1 MVKLTFISLIPP
13 LFWLSHREKLTNF
26 QNTLKKNSNPQ
37 QKKSYANATSLSNQH
52 SPSVPKNIVKEM
64 LKIKETFPNLSNK
77 KIEQVQ
83 KVINGSNNKIK
94 LRITMTTKSLSQ
106 KQVIIP
112 MSNNITKEFIKDS
125 NSHVTNINHTLK
137 AIKSNI
143 LANFI
148 HVKDKSIVLMTNN
161 VLLDLDLQEIE
172 KYIKNSL
179 SSNTDKVSSARL
191 SQSKSYLKIVGI
203 SFNNEK
209 TNSRISLEEIEGVL
223 KNNHIFNNIILASKP
238 HIIKISSKSDIAI
251 IWINI
256 WDTQMGQ
263 NAKTIINR

>member
-1 MVKLTFISLIPP
+1 
-13 LFWLSHREKLTNF
+13 
-26 QNTLKKNSNPQ
+26 
-37 QKKSYANATSLSNQH
+37 
-52 SPSVPKNIVKEM
+52 
-64 LKIKETFPNLSNK
+64 
-77 KIEQVQ
+77 
-83 KVINGSNNKIK
+83 
-94 LRITMTTKSLSQ
+94 MTTKSLSQ

-125 NSHVTNINHTLK
+125 NSHVTNINHALK

-161 VLLDLDLQEIE
+161 ILLDLDLQEIE
-172 KYIKNSL
+172 KYIKNLL
-179 SSNTDKVSSARL
+179 SSNADKVSSARL

-223 KNNHIFNNIILASKP
+223 KNNHIFNNIILAPKP

-263 NAKTIINR
+263 NAKTIIN